1 MRNQS
6 AQREPSGS
14 RWFVFE
20 TLRCMRER
28 SCRYYRPMEILN
40 QPMFWVLIGMVA
52 FAVLTLLVAL
62 RMERDS
68 EIEARNRRAEIAALV
83 DQSV

>member
-1 MRNQS
+1 
-6 AQREPSGS
+6 
-14 RWFVFE
+14 
-20 TLRCMRER
+20 
-28 SCRYYRPMEILN
+28 MEILN

-62 RMERDS
+62 RMERAS
-68 EIEARNRRAEIAALV
+68 ENEARDRRAEIAALV